1 MAENTVHIGALGFQ
15 ETLKRKELELTHGL
29 RRRDG
34 IAVETSADQM
44 DQIQYAAER
53 DMAIR
58 NVDRD
63 SALLRDVRAAL
74 GRIDE
79 GGFGTCLECDSAI
92 SPKRLLALPWA
103 PYCMQ
108 CQQSR
113 DRGRRED
120 PDSVDTT

>member
-1 MAENTVHIGALGFQ
+1 MAENTLQIGVLGFQ

-44 DQIQYAAER
+44 DQIQYATER

-63 SALLRDVRAAL
+63 SALLRNVRAAL
-74 GRIDE
+74 RRIDE

-103 PYCMQ
+103 PYCMP
-108 CQQSR
+108 CQEAR
-113 DRGRRED
+113 DRDRLEIS
-120 PDSVDTT
+120 DSVDTA